1 MKNSLDIELE
11 IVKQNNEKLKT
22 MDWLVEIPKPNKE
35 EWEVDS
41 NGIIDYHQTIL
52 NIGYKWWQEQLDCN
66 YYEMIKAVS
75 LKYGFLFGGLILIGK
90 YNQQVCNGGHTQYYY
105 NGYAD
110 GSGNCMSNQ
119 DFDHPLHKDL
129 IFWLKELIAR
139 KEEYQ
144 INGEDLEILCEVK
157 DIIIDFI
164 NLPIDTEEEIEEE
177 IWDDEEDDY
186 ILDIYP
192 NNDYGQ
198 MDYMDADKLDKRFY
212 KVNQKLM
219 DFLEKFCNNLFQV
232 QN

>member
-11 IVKQNNEKLKT
+11 IVKQNNEKLKH

-35 EWEVDS
+35 ELEVDS

-52 NIGYKWWQEQLDCN
+52 NIGYKWWQEQGSCS
-66 YYEMIKAVS
+66 YYEMIKAMS

-105 NGYAD
+105 NGFAD
-110 GSGNCMSNQ
+110 GSGNCMNNP
-119 DFDHPLHKDL
+119 DFEHPLHKDL

-144 INGEDLEILCEVK
+144 IDGEDLEILYEVK
-157 DIIIDFI
+157 DIVVDFM

-198 MDYMDADKLDKRFY
+198 MDSMDADKLDKRFY
-212 KVNQKLM
+212 KVNKKLM

-232 QN
+232 